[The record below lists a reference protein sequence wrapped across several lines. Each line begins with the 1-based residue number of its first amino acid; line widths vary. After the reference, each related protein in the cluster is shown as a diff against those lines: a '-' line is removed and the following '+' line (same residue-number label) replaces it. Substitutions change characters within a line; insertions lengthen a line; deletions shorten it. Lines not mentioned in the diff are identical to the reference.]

1 MDIII
6 YVVSFLIIVGF
17 LKKTFSSETDVK
29 KLQNFK
35 SEVLDLGTD
44 VVSTSRQVLRASRE
58 VLDFKWLAV
67 ERSNPLY
74 SLLFISFNPSHYL
87 FTSLRH
93 YST

>member
-58 VLDFKWLAV
+58 VLDFK
-67 ERSNPLY
+67 
-74 SLLFISFNPSHYL
+74 
-87 FTSLRH
+87 
-93 YST
+93 